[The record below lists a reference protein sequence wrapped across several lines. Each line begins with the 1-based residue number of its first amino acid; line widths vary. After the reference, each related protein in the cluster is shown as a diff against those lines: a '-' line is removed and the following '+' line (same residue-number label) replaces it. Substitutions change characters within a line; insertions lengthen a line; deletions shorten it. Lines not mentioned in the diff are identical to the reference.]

1 MIYNIRILSTH
12 NNYLDN
18 SNKLKMES
26 TIILNRFM
34 AFICTGLAVALVLA
48 IRKINRLTKSE
59 EMNWGWYKTEAS
71 KNIIL
76 TDQLNM
82 ITSANIKLSEEVSRV
97 SGLNKSLMA
106 SKDNVCKVAVLCVL
120 LYCMYKKLMESL
132 LMETLLFGCV
142 VMPAIVSI
150 INVRTQQQLTD
161 QQEVICALNAEVKR
175 WSDEKFFWYNSY
187 VFWLKQCEEE
197 QAKIERLSASIESPQ
212 KLMNE
217 IETLKSIKQGTYNAC
232 IYWDQLASEKQEK
245 HAQLKKEYDELIK
258 KVDVLKERSQS
269 VNNKTT
275 NDGEDVKGAEEE
287 DEETSEEDMTTS
299 DEEEE
304 EYIRFVVNYDNY

>member
-1 MIYNIRILSTH
+1 M
-12 NNYLDN
+12 
-18 SNKLKMES
+18 
-26 TIILNRFM
+26 LNRFM

-48 IRKINRLTKSE
+48 LRKINRLTKSE
-59 EMNWGWYKTEAS
+59 AMNWGWYKTEAS

-97 SGLNKSLMA
+97 SKLNKTLMA
-106 SKDNVCKVAVLCVL
+106 RKDNICKAVILCVL

-150 INVRTQQQLTD
+150 IKVRTQQQLTD

-175 WSDEKFFWYNSY
+175 WSEEKIFWYNSY

-197 QAKIERLSASIESPQ
+197 QSKNEKLVAVSIKLPQ
-212 KLMNE
+212 KLIDE
-217 IETLKSIKQGTYNAC
+217 IETLKSIKLGAYNAC
-232 IYWDQLASEKQEK
+232 LYWDQLANEKQEK
-245 HAQLKKEYDELIK
+245 HAQLKKECEELIK
-258 KVDVLKERSQS
+258 KVAELKETRQ
-269 VNNKTT
+269 VVAVVNKTT
-275 NDGEDVKGAEEE
+275 NDVVNCAEEE
-287 DEETSEEDMTTS
+287 DGEEEEETSEEDMTTS

-304 EYIRFVVNYDNY
+304 YIRFVVNYDKY

>member
-1 MIYNIRILSTH
+1 
-12 NNYLDN
+12 
-18 SNKLKMES
+18 MEV
-26 TIILNRFM
+26 TIVLNRFM

-59 EMNWGWYKTEAS
+59 AMNWDWYKTEAS

-82 ITSANIKLSEEVSRV
+82 ITSANIKLSEQVSRV
-97 SGLNKSLMA
+97 SGLNKTLM
-106 SKDNVCKVAVLCVL
+106 SRKENVCKIALLCVL

-132 LMETLLFGCV
+132 LMEMLLFGCV
-142 VMPAIVSI
+142 VMHAIISI
-150 INVRTQQQLTD
+150 IKVRTQQQLTD
-161 QQEVICALNAEVKR
+161 QQEIICALNAEVKR

-197 QAKIERLSASIESPQ
+197 QAKIERLTASIESPQ

-217 IETLKSIKQGTYNAC
+217 IENLKSIKQGKYNAC
-232 IYWDQLASEKQEK
+232 IYWDKLASEKQEK
-245 HAQLKKEYDELIK
+245 HAQLKKEYEEMIK
-258 KVDVLKERSQS
+258 KVADLKESPHPR
-269 VNNKTT
+269 VNKKTK
-275 NDGEDVKGAEEE
+275 DDKVAGEVECHQE

-299 DEEEE
+299 DEDDE